1 MPNGIRRKA
10 ATVGMLTTHGVP
22 VVLAIGTPTTVT
34 TPDGR
39 PVALVGPLHIPVHPF
54 GNQVHQPNAIT
65 GPGSQIVKVDGLPV
79 AFVGDVFQ
87 CGAQIVDD
95 GLSNIFME

>member
-1 MPNGIRRKA
+1 MSDGIRRKA

-22 VVLAIGTPTTVT
+22 VSPAIGAPTTVT

-39 PVALVGPLHIPVHPF
+39 PVALVGPLHILAHPF
-54 GNQVHQPNAIT
+54 GNQVHQPNAIQ
-65 GPGSQIVKVDGLPV
+65 GAGSLVVKVDGLPV

-87 CGAQIVDD
+87 CGAQIIDD